1 MPVRRHRVDQIPTD
15 EPRLLEGA
23 RLWNAGA
30 FFEAHEVWES
40 LWHEVA
46 GRERDLLQ
54 GLIQLAAAYHH
65 LSRGN
70 EAGARY
76 LYRRGRPRVAAWTPR
91 HAGIA
96 INELLAAV
104 DADFVTGCRG
114 RRRERRPKLLIG

>member
-1 MPVRRHRVDQIPTD
+1 M
-15 EPRLLEGA
+15 LEGT

-65 LSRGN
+65 LRRGN
-70 EAGARY
+70 ETGARY
-76 LYRRGRPRVAAWTPR
+76 LYRRGRSRVAPWAPR

-96 INELLAAV
+96 ISELLRHV
-104 DADFVTGCRG
+104 DADFTLMAQGK
-114 RRRERRPKLLIG
+114 RPKGQPPLRID